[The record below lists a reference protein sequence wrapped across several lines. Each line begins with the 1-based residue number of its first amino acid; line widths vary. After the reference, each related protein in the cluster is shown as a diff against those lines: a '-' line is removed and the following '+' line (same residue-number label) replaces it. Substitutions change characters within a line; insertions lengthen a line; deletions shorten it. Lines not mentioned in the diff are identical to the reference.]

1 MYTRRGQSGLGFP
14 VGLERYVVGDVT
26 SHSGRRDRDI
36 VAVVLCEIP
45 LAAFASVLLTMMS
58 LVEDFVSAFVTV
70 ALLVPFVA
78 VLNALLATV
87 VISGTAAV
95 QVGELDDVDDFGLI
109 GQSQAQSPPP

>member
-1 MYTRRGQSGLGFP
+1 M
-14 VGLERYVVGDVT
+14 
-26 SHSGRRDRDI
+26 
-36 VAVVLCEIP
+36 
-45 LAAFASVLLTMMS
+45 AAFASVLLTVMS

-70 ALLVPFVA
+70 TLFVSVSNFVA
-78 VLNALLATV
+78 VLTALLASV

>member
-1 MYTRRGQSGLGFP
+1 M
-14 VGLERYVVGDVT
+14 ET
-26 SHSGRRDRDI
+26 SKNLSNFNKNSRNTDRDI

-70 ALLVPFVA
+70 ALLVPVSNFVA